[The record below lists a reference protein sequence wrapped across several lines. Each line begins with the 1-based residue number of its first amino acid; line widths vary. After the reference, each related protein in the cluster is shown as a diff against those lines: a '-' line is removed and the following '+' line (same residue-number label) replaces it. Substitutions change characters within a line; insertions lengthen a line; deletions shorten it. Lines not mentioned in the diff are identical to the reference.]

1 MPAEPSA
8 PLPAAD
14 NVLTDAPIPLPAPAS
29 DLWNESILRAARLLQ
44 LVLTHGGASTA
55 KDGSGSIGGPP
66 RVQLVTR
73 PMIDGLQSTVL
84 CGDVDNEGCAA
95 SAEVARGLGGRSYA
109 VVPLVRRDDA
119 TTKRRGDTTPSGA
132 LYVVL
137 DEPHEWTT
145 SDQETLS
152 DVAALLAAEL
162 ELCHELTRHQL
173 IEDELRLNALRD
185 ALTGLPNSVLF
196 LDRLEHAVERARRHK
211 DFRFA
216 LLALD
221 LDRFKGINDS
231 LGRSIGD
238 DVLVAVARRLESC
251 VRGED
256 TVARASGDEFV
267 VLLESISDDSDGS
280 RVAERMH
287 RSLSAPIDTVEGEVY
302 TAVSMGIVLSSSG
315 LDTPA
320 ALMQQAGI
328 AMTRAK
334 SAGRGRYE
342 MYDQAMH
349 VRALARLRMETDLRH
364 ALERGEFEIY
374 YQPLVTLSTGRI
386 TELEALLRWHHP
398 QHGLVAPLEFIPL
411 AEETGMIVAI
421 GGWVLAEACRQTREW
436 QQRFAGQGHLALSV
450 NLSPKQFAQAGF
462 VPFVETTVR
471 ASGLDPR
478 SLKLEITESFAIED
492 PNGTRALLTSLRALG
507 IQIYLDD
514 FGTGYSSLGYL
525 HQLPLDGIKIDRCFV
540 TRMDSGPLHRQL
552 VHTVRDL
559 AMNIGVAAVAEGVET
574 VSQLDALRSLG
585 CESAQGFL
593 FSRPVPCDV
602 IERLLTDDPR
612 W

>member
-1 MPAEPSA
+1 MPPERLSPTPDDATAAAVDQLAS
-8 PLPAAD
+8 PAAE
-14 NVLTDAPIPLPAPAS
+14 
-29 DLWNESILRAARLLQ
+29 LWEESLERTARLLELALAPMRRGVEHRSQ
-44 LVLTHGGASTA
+44 APCKGHR
-55 KDGSGSIGGPP
+55 P
-66 RVQLVTR
+66 VQLFTL
-73 PMIDGLQSTVL
+73 PLIDDARDALFSSSIA
-84 CGDVDNEGCAA
+84 VDAQDTY
-95 SAEVARGLGGRSYA
+95 SRVARDSGGVSFA
-109 VVPLVRRDDA
+109 VVPLVRRQPA
-119 TTKRRGDTTPSGA
+119 SAEPQCPGRTSGM
-132 LYVVL
+132 LCVVL
-137 DEPHEWTT
+137 DEPHEW
-145 SDQETLS
+145 SETDRATLF
-152 DVAALLAAEL
+152 DVSALLAAEL
-162 ELCHELTRHQL
+162 ELCRELGRHRA
-173 IEDELRLNALRD
+173 IEEELREHALRD
-185 ALTGLPNSVLF
+185 GLTGLPNSILF

-216 LLALD
+216 VLALD
-221 LDRFKGINDS
+221 LDRFKAINDS
-231 LGRSIGD
+231 LGRNIGD

-256 TVARASGDEFV
+256 TVARASGDEFAI
-267 VLLESISDDSDGS
+267 LLESLSDDSDGS
-280 RVAERMH
+280 RVAERMQ
-287 RSLSAPIDTVEGEVY
+287 RSLAAPVQTSEGEVY
-302 TAVSMGIVLSSSG
+302 TAASMGIVLSSSG
-315 LDTPA
+315 LDTPS

-328 AMTRAK
+328 AMSRAK

-342 MYDQAMH
+342 MYDRAMH

-398 QHGLVAPLEFIPL
+398 QRGLVAPLEFIPL
-411 AEETGMIVAI
+411 AEETGMIVPI

-436 QQRFAGQGHLALSV
+436 QQRFPSQDNLALSV

-462 VPFVETTVR
+462 VPFVESTVR
-471 ASGLDPR
+471 TSGLDPR
-478 SLKLEITESFAIED
+478 SLKLEITESFAIDD
-492 PNGTRALLTSLRALG
+492 PDGTRALLSALRALG

-540 TRMDSGPLHRQL
+540 TQMEMGPLHRQL

-574 VSQLDALRSLG
+574 ATQLDTLRSLG

-593 FSRPVPCDV
+593 FSRPVPRDG
-602 IERLLTDDPR
+602 IEQLLTDDPR